1 MTANSR
7 ESSGTPEGK
16 YLIFELDSEEFGI
29 SVLQVREIM
38 KFQGVTP
45 VPQAPP
51 YVQGIINLRGRI
63 IPVLNLRIRFSMLP
77 KEVSERTC
85 IVVVRPLLQD
95 GDQHVFG
102 VIVDSVAEVL
112 FLGAGEIEQGFDIGQ
127 SKEHSFVCG
136 MAKSKGRVKLLL
148 DMNRVLGDGAHRA
161 A

>member
-1 MTANSR
+1 MTPNSR
-7 ESSGTPEGK
+7 QASGTLEGK
-16 YLIFELDSEEFGI
+16 YLIFELGSEEFGI

-63 IPVLNLRIRFSMLP
+63 IPVLNLRSRFSMPP

-85 IVVVRPLLQD
+85 IIVVSPLLQD
-95 GDQHVFG
+95 GDQHLFG

-127 SKEHSFVCG
+127 SKERSFLCG
-136 MAKSKGRVKLLL
+136 MAKSKGKVKLLL
-148 DMNRVLGDGAHRA
+148 DINRILGDGAYRA